1 MQPLDLNLLVTLD
14 ALLTESS
21 VARAA
26 TRMGITPPAM
36 SHALARLRETV
47 GDPILVRAGRAL
59 VPTPRAIA
67 IRDRVRAVVDEAR
80 SVLTTDADAD
90 LATMRRTFT
99 IRANEANAVMTSG
112 ALLRRLHSRAPL
124 LRLRFAPEG
133 AEDVSELRDGR
144 IDLDLGAQ
152 GELGPEIKV
161 QTLFEDDYVGAVRR
175 DHRLA
180 RGRVTAARYAA
191 AAHVS
196 GSRRGRA
203 HGPVDSAL
211 AALGLAREVA
221 VVVPGPLSALAI
233 VADSDLVAT
242 VPASLARWGERTLG
256 LRILK
261 LPLGLPRAV
270 MAQAWHPRLD
280 ADPAHRWLR
289 ACVKECA
296 HQWASARPRSANLR
310 GTKRADRA

>member
-36 SHALARLRETV
+36 SHALARLREAL

-59 VPTPRAIA
+59 VPTPRSVAM
-67 IRDRVRAVVDEAR
+67 RDRVRAVVDEAR
-80 SVLTTDADAD
+80 AVLASGAEAD
-90 LATMRRTFT
+90 LVNARRTFT

-112 ALLRRLHSRAPL
+112 ALLRRLHTRAPL

-133 AEDVSELRDGR
+133 EEDVNELRDGR
-144 IDLDLGAQ
+144 IDLDLGEQ

-161 QTLFEDDYVGAVRR
+161 QTLFQDDFVGVVRR
-175 DHRLA
+175 NHPLT
-180 RGRVTAARYAA
+180 RGKVTAARYAA
-191 AAHVS
+191 APHVS

-203 HGPVDSAL
+203 RGPVDTAL
-211 AALGLAREVA
+211 AALGLTRDVA

-242 VPASLARWGERTLG
+242 VPSSLARWGQRTLG
-256 LRILK
+256 LRVLK
-261 LPLGLPRAV
+261 LKLNLGRMV

-289 ACVKECA
+289 ACVKDCA
-296 HQWASARPRSANLR
+296 QQLVAARRRS
-310 GTKRADRA
+310 TT